1 MCFGGY
7 TAGGKRDLGLREE
20 GLLKNGKVTAD
31 PKRRDLLK
39 TSGKG
44 RKGAALGEPIM
55 SLDFPL

>member
-1 MCFGGY
+1 M
-7 TAGGKRDLGLREE
+7 AGGERDLGLREE